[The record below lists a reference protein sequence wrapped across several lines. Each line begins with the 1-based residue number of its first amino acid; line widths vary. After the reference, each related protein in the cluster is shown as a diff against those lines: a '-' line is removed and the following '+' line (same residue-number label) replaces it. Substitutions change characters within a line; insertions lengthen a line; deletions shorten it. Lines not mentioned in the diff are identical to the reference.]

1 MRRTR
6 GTGDGIYERV
16 AARVCAEP
24 QDLVKTIKFVD
35 SPSMAQLR
43 RQLRLTAEI
52 LPEVRPTRR
61 LDESPW
67 SPLTRE
73 CQRCWPPTAPQWPP
87 TAPQSLA
94 VVRGRWPPRPS
105 AAPSGC
111 APPSQPT
118 PPAAQTVRPA
128 PHPSPLCALSRLAP
142 PNARAPPPR
151 ARADLPPR
159 AKVFAH
165 PAGEREKARAR
176 ARAREKARERERER
190 TRELTE
196 HWPRQTRAS
205 TPRRWAAPPVATAA
219 RRPASRAGSSG
230 ALGSGWSPAP
240 GAR

>member
-87 TAPQSLA
+87 HRASITSRGAWQVATSAECRSIGLRTA
-94 VVRGRWPPRPS
+94 V
-105 AAPSGC
+105 AAHP
-111 APPSQPT
+111 

-128 PHPSPLCALSRLAP
+128 PP
-142 PNARAPPPR
+142 P
-151 ARADLPPR
+151 
-159 AKVFAH
+159 
-165 PAGEREKARAR
+165 
-176 ARAREKARERERER
+176 
-190 TRELTE
+190 
-196 HWPRQTRAS
+196 
-205 TPRRWAAPPVATAA
+205 
-219 RRPASRAGSSG
+219 
-230 ALGSGWSPAP
+230 
-240 GAR
+240 